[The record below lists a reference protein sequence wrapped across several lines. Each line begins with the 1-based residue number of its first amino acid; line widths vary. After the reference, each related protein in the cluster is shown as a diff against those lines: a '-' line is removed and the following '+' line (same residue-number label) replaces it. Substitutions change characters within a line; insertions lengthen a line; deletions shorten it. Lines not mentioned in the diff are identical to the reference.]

1 MKTETTMVRVRID
14 TALKEES
21 EAILTSLGLN
31 MTDAI
36 RIYLNQV
43 RIHKGIPFEL
53 KIPNIDTVAAFK
65 EIESGKANKASSVNE
80 LFDGLEK

>member
-1 MKTETTMVRVRID
+1 MKTETTMVRARID
-14 TALKEES
+14 TELKEES
-21 EAILTSLGLN
+21 EEILSSLGLN

-53 KIPNIDTVAAFK
+53 KIPNEETVAAFK
-65 EIESGKANKASSVNE
+65 EIDSGKAKKATSVDE
-80 LFDGLEK
+80 LFEGLDD

>member
-1 MKTETTMVRVRID
+1 MVRARID

-21 EAILTSLGLN
+21 EEILTSLGLN

-53 KIPNIDTVAAFK
+53 KIPNEETIAAFK
-65 EIESGKANKASSVNE
+65 EIESGNAKKGGSVNE
-80 LFDGLEK
+80 LFDGLDD

>member
-1 MKTETTMVRVRID
+1 MVRARID

-21 EAILTSLGLN
+21 EEILLSLGLN

-53 KIPNIDTVAAFK
+53 KIPNEETVAAFK
-65 EIESGKANKASSVNE
+65 EIESGKANKTISVNE
-80 LFDGLEK
+80 LLDGLKK